1 MKKII
6 IAALSILVGA
16 CGYTI
21 VDKKIDDRVADLEAT
36 ASAYSEELSVVNSK
50 LYSLENRTF
59 GGAPS
64 CLDPETYTYTVS
76 VSEVSRTSA
85 NIKTTTKNRRTTTT
99 ETTEEPTT
107 VPETV

>member
-6 IAALSILVGA
+6 IAALSILIGA

-21 VDKKIDDRVADLEAT
+21 VDKEINDRVADLEAT

-50 LYSLENRTF
+50 LYSLENRTY
-59 GGAPS
+59 GGDIS
-64 CLDPETYTYTVS
+64 CLEPETHTGNIS
-76 VSEVSRTSA
+76 VSEVSRTSTI
-85 NIKTTTKNRRTTTT
+85 IKTTTKNRRTTTT

-107 VPETV
+107 VPID